1 MIIKLKKNKFYNFD
15 NNILNDIIK
24 YLENNIDKNITLNY
38 NKLENIIK

>member
-24 YLENNIDKNITLNY
+24 YLENNIAKNITLNY